1 MYNTRAALV
10 GQLSQ
15 TSHWGFRVCSTEDS
29 FGGGWSWCGP
39 GAYCPGAAT
48 PRPPWQGRNRWEG
61 NGLEVSQST
70 LHQGCPGV
78 IAGAGVSQGVR
89 VCWAGLAGLLK
100 CLDPTPVCTVKAEV
114 KPKKWC
120 LGSPDL
126 EGAQSATCLFSGLS
140 MVSREF
146 LHL

>member
-1 MYNTRAALV
+1 MGAGAGVAQVHIVLGLLHLGLLGRVEIGRKGMGWRCPRAA
-10 GQLSQ
+10 
-15 TSHWGFRVCSTEDS
+15 
-29 FGGGWSWCGP
+29 
-39 GAYCPGAAT
+39 
-48 PRPPWQGRNRWEG
+48 
-61 NGLEVSQST
+61 
-70 LHQGCPGV
+70 QGCPGV
-78 IAGAGVSQGVR
+78 IAGAGVNQGVR

-126 EGAQSATCLFSGLS
+126 ERAQSATCLFSGLS